1 MSDQRSSITYRELG
15 TRTPRISP
23 RCAWQVVGGEA
34 VLLDLHGR
42 RLAGLNA
49 TGSFLFPLLDGGRTA
64 ADLAAAV
71 AARFGVERA
80 RAEGDVAAFLAD
92 LARRGFVE
100 GIEP

>member
-1 MSDQRSSITYRELG
+1 MSRERPESTVREAG
-15 TRTPRISP
+15 APAPRISP

-49 TGSFLFPLLDGGRTA
+49 TGSFLFPLLDGTRSA
-64 ADLAAAV
+64 AELAEVV
-71 AARFGVERA
+71 ARRFGLELV
-80 RAEGDVAAFLAD
+80 RAEADVAAFLAD

-100 GIEP
+100 GTEP